1 MRMRLYEMSDTI
13 LLLLLLLDVSSW
25 ASGEVQQHDVG
36 SAPVND
42 EELVVM
48 GEEHEEPASTA
59 VLFPWF
65 SEVLGVLT
73 VYALTRYG
81 RRVALPLPD
90 TAVMFAIGTLVG
102 VAVVKNENMRAD
114 TLRESVLQWAAIDGE
129 LLLLIFLPGLLF
141 VDAFA
146 VNFHLFQAS
155 FGQLLIMAFPM
166 VLAGTVLTALV
177 GYYVFPYNWS
187 WNLAMTF
194 GSILAATDPV
204 AVSALLNEVGAPPR
218 LKMHVSGESMLN
230 DGSAVVFFT
239 IFGASFLAEL
249 GVGLGDEIGVGEGV
263 KIFFRMSL
271 GGAAI
276 GIAFGLGLILLLF
289 LLNRRLDKEE
299 NVLQVA
305 ATITMAYLSFF
316 VAEILCRTSGVIAVV
331 SCGITTQAFGSNMIN
346 DPHMMESFWVLVEYL
361 LNTLLFTLGGVVWG
375 AVVADDD
382 QREGFKAKDWGYLI
396 LLYVCVQAIRFFL
409 VFSFYPILS
418 RTGLKSNW
426 REAVFLSFGGLRG
439 AVGIALALALD
450 SEVFHATKEEDEGTR
465 ELTFKLFGMVGGIA
479 LLTLVIN
486 GTLSGPLLQRL
497 GLVKTSDIRNR
508 IIQHYGQTTRQRML
522 DDFIQ

>member
-1 MRMRLYEMSDTI
+1 MRTFENR
-13 LLLLLLLDVSSW
+13 
-25 ASGEVQQHDVG
+25 
-36 SAPVND
+36 
-42 EELVVM
+42 
-48 GEEHEEPASTA
+48 
-59 VLFPWF
+59 F

-73 VYALTRYG
+73 VYVLTRYC
-81 RRVALPLPD
+81 RALPY
-90 TAVMFAIGTLVG
+90 TAVMFVIGALMG
-102 VAVVKNENMRAD
+102 LAVVKNENMRAD
-114 TLRESVLQWAAIDGE
+114 TLQESIIQWSRIDGE
-129 LLLLIFLPGLLF
+129 LLLLVFLPGLLF

-155 FGQLLIMAFPM
+155 FWQLLIMAFPM

-177 GYYVFPYNWS
+177 GYYVFPYDWS
-187 WNLAMTF
+187 FNLAMTF

-239 IFGASFLAEL
+239 IFSASFLSEL
-249 GVGLGDEIGVGEGV
+249 GIGLGEEINVGEGI

-276 GIAFGLGLILLLF
+276 GFAFGLGLMLLLF
-289 LLNRRLDKEE
+289 LLHRRLENEE

-305 ATITMAYLSFF
+305 ATITIAYLSFF
-316 VAEILCRTSGVIAVV
+316 VAEILCHTSGVIAVV

-346 DPHMMESFWVLVEYL
+346 DQHMMESFWVLVEYL

-375 AVVADDD
+375 AVVAD
-382 QREGFKAKDWGYLI
+382 EAGEEFNAKDWGYLI
-396 LLYVCVQAIRFFL
+396 LLYVLVQAIRFFL
-409 VFSFYPILS
+409 VFAFYPILS
-418 RTGLKSNW
+418 RIGLKSNW

-450 SEVFHATKEEDEGTR
+450 SEVFHATEEDDSAR
-465 ELTFKLFGMVGGIA
+465 ELTTKLFGMVGGIA
-479 LLTLVIN
+479 LFTLVIN
-486 GTLSGPLLQRL
+486 GTFSGPLLRRL

>member
-1 MRMRLYEMSDTI
+1 MLLI
-13 LLLLLLLDVSSW
+13 LLLM
-25 ASGEVQQHDVG
+25 HDAVAEDG
-36 SAPVND
+36 D
-42 EELVVM
+42 D
-48 GEEHEEPASTA
+48 EPATA

-73 VYALTRYG
+73 VYVLTRWC
-81 RRVALPLPD
+81 RDTLPY
-90 TAVMFAIGTLVG
+90 TAVMFVIGALLG
-102 VAVVKNENMRAD
+102 VAVTKNDNMRAD
-114 TLRESVLQWAAIDGE
+114 KLQESVMQWSTINGE
-129 LLLLIFLPGLLF
+129 LLLLVFLPGLLF
-141 VDAFA
+141 VDAFG

-155 FGQLLIMAFPM
+155 FWQLLIMAFPS

-177 GYYVFPYNWS
+177 GYYIFPYDWS
-187 WNLAMTF
+187 WNLALTL

-204 AVSALLNEVGAPPR
+204 AVSALLNQVGAPPR

-239 IFGASFLAEL
+239 IFSASFLHDL
-249 GVGLGDEIGVGEGV
+249 GIGLGEEIDLGEGF
-263 KIFFRMSL
+263 KTFFKMSL

-289 LLNRRLDKEE
+289 LLHRRLDKEE

-305 ATITMAYLSFF
+305 GTIAVAYMSFF
-316 VAEILCRTSGVIAVV
+316 VAEVLCHTSGVIAVV
-331 SCGITTQAFGSNMIN
+331 SCGITTQAFGCNMIN
-346 DPHMMESFWVLVEYL
+346 DPHMMESFWNLVEYL

-375 AVVADDD
+375 AVVAGDD
-382 QREGFKAKDWGYLI
+382 QRDGFKAEDWGYLI
-396 LLYVCVQAIRFFL
+396 LLYICMQAIRFFL

-426 REAVFLSFGGLRG
+426 REAVFLGFGGLRG

-450 SEVFHATKEEDEGTR
+450 SEVFHATEDDDDGDR
-465 ELTFKLFGMVGGIA
+465 ARDLTFKLFGMVGGIA

-486 GTLSGPLLQRL
+486 GSFSGPLLRRL
-497 GLVKTSDIRNR
+497 GLVKSSDIRDR
-508 IIQHYGQTTRQRML
+508 IILHYGKTTRQHML
-522 DDFIQ
+522 DDFVQ